1 MSGPSSERRYNLTFG
16 VNVRNVL
23 NKVNT
28 ANPSGVL
35 GSGFFDKPNALQGGP
50 FSSGAAVRRLELQA
64 NFSF

>member
-1 MSGPSSERRYNLTFG
+1 
-16 VNVRNVL
+16 VRNVL

-35 GSGFFDKPNALQGGP
+35 GSSFFDKPNALQGGP